1 MSTPPRNLPRFLPT
15 LTEIVH
21 PRGLVISTVP
31 AAQDLEEVAKS
42 VMQQVDLVIERHL
55 REETSAMLRILV
67 MEQLKTLNDRLR
79 NDIGLVVRQA
89 VLDAVTLRDETQKT
103 P

>member
-31 AAQDLEEVAKS
+31 ATQDLEEVAKS

-55 REETSAMLRILV
+55 REETNAILRILV
-67 MEQLKTLNDRLR
+67 TEQLKTLNDRLR

-89 VLDAVTLRDETQKT
+89 VLDAMTLRDETQKT

>member
-15 LTEIVH
+15 LTEVVH
-21 PRGLVISTVP
+21 PRDLVISIVP
-31 AAQDLEEVAKS
+31 AAQDPEEIAKS

-55 REETSAMLRILV
+55 REEVNAILRILV
-67 MEQLKTLNDRLR
+67 TEQLKTLNDRLR

-89 VLDAVTLRDETQKT
+89 VLDAMTLRDETQKT